1 MVGTGAGTELL
12 GLGIDKLEVSG
23 EFPVALGIG
32 VVSGISGTVEVS
44 GGTIEDSTGTFV
56 VSTVDAD
63 GATQY
68 VHTVEVLVMKTVDI
82 VEVISTEVL
91 LPLVMVL
98 VTGHVV
104 NVVTILIRGQSR
116 RNRQD

>member
-1 MVGTGAGTELL
+1 M
-12 GLGIDKLEVSG
+12 
-23 EFPVALGIG
+23 
-32 VVSGISGTVEVS
+32 
-44 GGTIEDSTGTFV
+44 
-56 VSTVDAD
+56 VSTVDAG

-104 NVVTILIRGQSR
+104 KVVTILVQGQSR
-116 RNRQD
+116 QNRED